1 MLKCQNA
8 EIRRHLLR
16 YRVLALCYT
25 IECISDHSGIESDFF
40 LFCITENAIEAH
52 RQNVNVTRNAIF
64 YFIYFLLGERSDFFF
79 YLRKVQH
86 LCCNGT

>member
-25 IECISDHSGIESDFF
+25 IECIIDHSGIESDFF
-40 LFCITENAIEAH
+40 FVLHHRKCDRSTSTKRKRDTKCHLLFH
-52 RQNVNVTRNAIF
+52 LFFTR
-64 YFIYFLLGERSDFFF
+64 
-79 YLRKVQH
+79 
-86 LCCNGT
+86 